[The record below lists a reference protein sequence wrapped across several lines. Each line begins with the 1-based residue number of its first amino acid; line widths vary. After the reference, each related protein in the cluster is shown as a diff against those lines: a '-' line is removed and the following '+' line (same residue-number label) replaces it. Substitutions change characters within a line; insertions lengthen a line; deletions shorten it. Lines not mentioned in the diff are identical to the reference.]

1 MDRNTGNQLPA
12 FGLPASGLSTAGLF
26 DHCLTD
32 EGLARLWSLLD
43 SGRYEVR
50 APEEA
55 ALLCVAWLVRAGE
68 TGAAAALV
76 EEIRPFAG
84 EVRFAPHPA
93 DRPVPGADAVHVRTV
108 GEVAGTLARRAP
120 RPGIEAQHEALTVWR
135 PFEDE
140 LLDHWLR
147 VGADAEQRAG
157 AGAGQNAGA
166 GAGQNAGAVAGQ
178 DAGAVA
184 GQDARAGAGEGAA
197 LLARYRRLAAAH
209 TRCTK
214 HLDPKSNPAVLRRA
228 LEERAA
234 GRELSPRLAGLLRR
248 AVASMVAK
256 RGRPGSA
263 EHTRLRRAQA
273 RQTDRTAHHDLA
285 ALVLRRLAPLDV
297 SRGLEDVGPLIGPV
311 TAEEAGTSGLPAGT
325 AVPAS
330 VRAAVTAAR
339 SAPLDTL
346 LEHGLIP
353 SAEVLGEVAEQLIT
367 THTARGY
374 ADASLRTLIA
384 ATYRARR
391 GRRYPLW
398 WTPEHHARITGLP
411 WVRAVAPWASD
422 PVEQARSTLRML
434 GEACVRAFPGT
445 GLPNLHVRVLS
456 QLAQLAGLPV
466 PFAAEPLADAYSGMA
481 DPAVL
486 AAARTAAGL
495 LRGTVYERY
504 HGIDYA
510 AVRELADAQDR
521 YGFAQLC
528 AERAGRPGQP
538 LASDP
543 AVIGQA
549 RILTTSNLAT
559 LVVHAGVT
567 PRGGWEGAARGAF
580 AAATGPAATAKSTAC
595 AWRQL
600 LFHLAL
606 CDADEQA
613 RVLTWIDVRAARLP
627 ARAAARIAL
636 PLAGLRLAAAGR

>member
-1 MDRNTGNQLPA
+1 MDKNTATQLPA
-12 FGLPASGLSTAGLF
+12 PGLPAPGLSTTGLF

-32 EGLARLWSLLD
+32 EGLAWLWALLD

-55 ALLCVAWLVRAGE
+55 ALLCFAWLVRAGE

-93 DRPVPGADAVHVRTV
+93 DQPVPGADDVHVRTV
-108 GEVAGTLARRAP
+108 GEVAAALARRGP

-147 VGADAEQRAG
+147 AG
-157 AGAGQNAGA
+157 AAT
-166 GAGQNAGAVAGQ
+166 GQ
-178 DAGAVA
+178 DS
-184 GQDARAGAGEGAA
+184 GEGAA

-228 LEERAA
+228 LEERVA
-234 GRELSPRLAGLLRR
+234 GRELTPRLAGLLRH
-248 AVASMVAK
+248 AVASMVAR
-256 RGRPGSA
+256 RGRPGSP
-263 EHTRLRRAQA
+263 EHTRLRRDQA
-273 RQTDRTAHHDLA
+273 RQADRPAHHDLA
-285 ALVLRRLAPLDV
+285 ALVLRRLAPLDA
-297 SRGLEDVGPLIGPV
+297 SRGLADVGPLIGPV
-311 TAEEAGTSGLPAGT
+311 TAEEAGESGLPAGT
-325 AVPAS
+325 VVPAS

-353 SAEVLGEVAEQLIT
+353 SAEVLGEVAEQLVAA
-367 THTARGY
+367 HTARGY
-374 ADASLRTLIA
+374 ADASLRTLMA

-398 WTPEHHARITGLP
+398 WTPEHHERITGLP
-411 WVRAVAPWASD
+411 WVRAVAPWAAD

-434 GEACVRAFPGT
+434 GEACVRAFPGA
-445 GLPNLHVRVLS
+445 GLPNLPVRALS
-456 QLAQLAGLPV
+456 GLARLAEVPV
-466 PFAAEPLADAYSGMA
+466 PFAAEPLADPYGGTA
-481 DPAVL
+481 DPAAL

-510 AVRELADAQDR
+510 AVRGLTDAQDGA
-521 YGFAQLC
+521 GFARLC
-528 AERAGRPGQP
+528 AERAGRAGVTGLPGRTGP
-538 LASDP
+538 LPVSDA
-543 AVIGQA
+543 AVVEQA

-567 PRGGWEGAARGAF
+567 PRGGWDGVARGAF
-580 AAATGPAATAKSTAC
+580 AAATGPAATGKSTAC

-613 RVLTWIDVRAARLP
+613 RVLTWIEAEAARLP
-627 ARAAARIAL
+627 ARAAARIAER
-636 PLAGLRLAAAGR
+636 LAGLRLAAAAVR

>member
-1 MDRNTGNQLPA
+1 MDENTGKQLPA
-12 FGLPASGLSTAGLF
+12 PGLPSPGLSTAGLF
-26 DHCLTD
+26 DHYLTD
-32 EGLARLWSLLD
+32 EGLARLWSMLD
-43 SGRYEVR
+43 SGRYEVL

-55 ALLCVAWLVRAGE
+55 ALLCVAWLVRAEE
-68 TGAAAALV
+68 TGSAAALV
-76 EEIRPFAG
+76 EELRPFAG

-93 DRPVPGADAVHVRTV
+93 ERPVPAADAVHVRTV
-108 GEVAGTLARRAP
+108 GEVAGALARRTP
-120 RPGIEAQHEALTVWR
+120 RPDIEAQHEALTVWR

-147 VGADAEQRAG
+147 AGADAEKDAG
-157 AGAGQNAGA
+157 RGGGQGS
-166 GAGQNAGAVAGQ
+166 GQ
-178 DAGAVA
+178 DVGDDAGP
-184 GQDARAGAGEGAA
+184 GEGAA

-209 TRCTK
+209 TRCTR

-228 LEERAA
+228 LEERVA
-234 GRELSPRLAGLLRR
+234 GRELSPRLAGLLRH

-256 RGRPGSA
+256 RGRPGCA
-263 EHTRLRRAQA
+263 EHARLRRAQA
-273 RQTDRTAHHDLA
+273 RQADRPAHQALA

-311 TAEEAGTSGLPAGT
+311 TAEEAEECGLPAGT
-325 AVPAS
+325 VVPAS
-330 VRAAVTAAR
+330 VRATVTAAR
-339 SAPLDTL
+339 SASLDTL

-353 SAEVLGEVAEQLIT
+353 SAEVLGEVAEQLIA

-398 WTPEHHARITGLP
+398 WSPEHHARITELP
-411 WVRAVAPWASD
+411 WVRAVAPWAAD
-422 PVEQARSTLRML
+422 PVEEARSTLRML
-434 GEACVRAFPGT
+434 AEACVRAFPGT
-445 GLPNLHVRVLS
+445 GLPNLHVRALS
-456 QLAQLAGLPV
+456 GLARLAELPV
-466 PFAAEPLADAYSGMA
+466 PFAAEPLADARSGMA

-486 AAARTAAGL
+486 AA
-495 LRGTVYERY
+495 VQ
-504 HGIDYA
+504 
-510 AVRELADAQDR
+510 ELADAEDR

-543 AVIGQA
+543 AVMEQA

-559 LVVHAGVT
+559 LVVHAGIA
-567 PRGGWEGAARGAF
+567 PRGGWEGPARGAF
-580 AAATGPAATAKSTAC
+580 AAATGKAATAKGAAC

-613 RVLTWIDVRAARLP
+613 RVLTWIDARAARLP
-627 ARAAARIAL
+627 ARTAARISP
-636 PLAGLRLAAAGR
+636 PLADLRLAVAVP

>member
-1 MDRNTGNQLPA
+1 MDENTGKQFPA
-12 FGLPASGLSTAGLF
+12 PGLPSPGLSTAGLF
-26 DHCLTD
+26 DHYLTD
-32 EGLARLWSLLD
+32 EGLARLWSMLD
-43 SGRYEVR
+43 SGRYEVL

-68 TGAAAALV
+68 SGAAAALV
-76 EEIRPFAG
+76 EELRPFTG
-84 EVRFAPHPA
+84 EVRFTPQPA
-93 DRPVPGADAVHVRTV
+93 ERPVPDAGAVHVRTV
-108 GEVAGTLARRAP
+108 GEVAGALRRRTP

-147 VGADAEQRAG
+147 AGADAE
-157 AGAGQNAGA
+157 
-166 GAGQNAGAVAGQ
+166 
-178 DAGAVA
+178 
-184 GQDARAGAGEGAA
+184 EGAA

-228 LEERAA
+228 LEERVA
-234 GRELSPRLAGLLRR
+234 GRELSPRLAGLLRH

-263 EHTRLRRAQA
+263 EHARLRRAQA
-273 RQTDRTAHHDLA
+273 RQADRPAHEALA
-285 ALVLRRLAPLDV
+285 AVVLRRLAPLDV

-311 TAEEAGTSGLPAGT
+311 TAEEAEECGLPAGT
-325 AVPAS
+325 VVPAS
-330 VRAAVTAAR
+330 VRATVTAAR

-353 SAEVLGEVAEQLIT
+353 SAEVLGEVAEQLIA

-398 WTPEHHARITGLP
+398 WSPEHHARITELP
-411 WVRAVAPWASD
+411 WVRAVAPWAAD
-422 PVEQARSTLRML
+422 PVEEARSTLRML

-445 GLPNLHVRVLS
+445 GLPNLHVRALS
-456 QLAQLAGLPV
+456 GLAQLAELPV

-495 LRGTVYERY
+495 LRGTVYERC

-510 AVRELADAQDR
+510 AVQELADAQDR
-521 YGFAQLC
+521 YGFARLC

-543 AVIGQA
+543 AVMEQA

-559 LVVHAGVT
+559 LVVHAGVV
-567 PRGGWEGAARGAF
+567 PRGGWDGSARGAF
-580 AAATGPAATAKSTAC
+580 AAATGPAATAKSTAR

-613 RVLTWIDVRAARLP
+613 RVLTWIDARAARLP
-627 ARAAARIAL
+627 ARTAARIAL
-636 PLAGLRLAAAGR
+636 PLIDLRLAVAVP

>member
-1 MDRNTGNQLPA
+1 MDKNTGKQLPA
-12 FGLPASGLSTAGLF
+12 PGLPAPGLSTAGLF
-26 DHCLTD
+26 DHYLTD
-32 EGLARLWSLLD
+32 EGLARLWSMLD
-43 SGRYEVR
+43 SGRYEVH

-68 TGAAAALV
+68 TRAAAALV
-76 EEIRPFAG
+76 EELRPFAG

-93 DRPVPGADAVHVRTV
+93 ERPVPDADAVHVRTV
-108 GEVAGTLARRAP
+108 GEVAGALARRAP

-147 VGADAEQRAG
+147 AGADAENG
-157 AGAGQNAGA
+157 AGLSSGQCS
-166 GAGQNAGAVAGQ
+166 GQ
-178 DAGAVA
+178 DAG
-184 GQDARAGAGEGAA
+184 DDAGEGAA
-197 LLARYRRLAAAH
+197 LLARYRQLAATH

-214 HLDPKSNPAVLRRA
+214 HLDPKSNPAVLRHA
-228 LEERAA
+228 LEERVA
-234 GRELSPRLAGLLRR
+234 GRELSPRLAGLLRH

-256 RGRPGSA
+256 RGRPGCA
-263 EHTRLRRAQA
+263 EHARLRRAQA
-273 RQTDRTAHHDLA
+273 RQADRPAHHALA

-311 TAEEAGTSGLPAGT
+311 TAEEAEECGLPTGT
-325 AVPAS
+325 VVPAS
-330 VRAAVTAAR
+330 LRAAVSATR

-353 SAEVLGEVAEQLIT
+353 SAEVLGEVAEQLIA

-398 WTPEHHARITGLP
+398 WSPEHHARITGLP
-411 WVRAVAPWASD
+411 WIRAVAPWAAD

-456 QLAQLAGLPV
+456 QLAQLAALPV

-481 DPAVL
+481 TPAVL
-486 AAARTAAGL
+486 TAARTAAGL

-510 AVRELADAQDR
+510 AVQELADARDR
-521 YGFAQLC
+521 YGFARLC

-543 AVIGQA
+543 AVIEQA
-549 RILTTSNLAT
+549 RILTTTNLAT
-559 LVVHAGVT
+559 LVVHAGVV

-580 AAATGPAATAKSTAC
+580 TAATGPATTAKSTAC

-613 RVLTWIDVRAARLP
+613 RALAWIDARAARLP
-627 ARAAARIAL
+627 AGAAARIAL
-636 PLAGLRLAAAGR
+636 PLADLRLATAGP

>member
-1 MDRNTGNQLPA
+1 MDRNTGNRPPTP
-12 FGLPASGLSTAGLF
+12 GLPAPGLSTAGLF
-26 DHCLTD
+26 DHYLTD
-32 EGLARLWSLLD
+32 GGLARLWSLLD
-43 SGRYEVR
+43 SGRYDLR

-76 EEIRPFAG
+76 EEVRPFAG

-93 DRPVPGADAVHVRTV
+93 DRPQPGADAVHVRTV
-108 GEVAGTLARRAP
+108 GEVSGALARRAP

-135 PFEDE
+135 PFEDA

-147 VGADAEQRAG
+147 AGADAEE
-157 AGAGQNAGA
+157 GAGQSSGR
-166 GAGQNAGAVAGQ
+166 GTGS
-178 DAGAVA
+178 D
-184 GQDARAGAGEGAA
+184 AGEGAA

-209 TRCTK
+209 TRCTE

-228 LEERAA
+228 LQERVA

-263 EHTRLRRAQA
+263 EHARLRRTQA
-273 RQTDRTAHHDLA
+273 LQAEQPAHHDLA
-285 ALVLRRLAPLDV
+285 ALVLRRLAPLDA

-311 TAEEAGTSGLPAGT
+311 TAEEAAECGLPAGT
-325 AVPAS
+325 VVPAS

-346 LEHGLIP
+346 LEHGLVP
-353 SAEVLGEVAEQLIT
+353 SAEVLGEVAEQLIA

-391 GRRYPLW
+391 DRRYPLW
-398 WTPEHHARITGLP
+398 WNPEHHARISDLP
-411 WVRAVAPWASD
+411 WVRAVAPWAAD
-422 PVEQARSTLRML
+422 PVEEARSTLRML
-434 GEACVRAFPGT
+434 GEACVRAFPGA
-445 GLPNLHVRVLS
+445 GLPNLHVKALS
-456 QLAQLAGLPV
+456 GLARLAELPV
-466 PFAAEPLADAYSGMA
+466 PFAAEPLADARSAMA
-481 DPAVL
+481 APAVL
-486 AAARTAAGL
+486 TAAQTAAGL

-510 AVRELADAQDR
+510 VVQELVDTGDR
-521 YGFAQLC
+521 YGFARLC
-528 AERAGRPGQP
+528 AERAGRPGHP
-538 LASDP
+538 LAGDA
-543 AVIGQA
+543 AVMEQA

-559 LVVHAGVT
+559 LVVHAGLT
-567 PRGGWEGAARGAF
+567 PRGGWEGPARGAF
-580 AAATGPAATAKSTAC
+580 AAATGPAATAKSAAR

-613 RVLTWIDVRAARLP
+613 RVLGWIDERAARLP

-636 PLAGLRLAAAGR
+636 PLADLRLAAAVP

>member
-1 MDRNTGNQLPA
+1 MDRNTGTQLPA
-12 FGLPASGLSTAGLF
+12 SGLPAPGLSTAGLF

-32 EGLARLWSLLD
+32 EGLAGLWSLLD

-108 GEVAGTLARRAP
+108 GEVTGTLARRAP

-147 VGADAEQRAG
+147 AGADAGKGAGEG
-157 AGAGQNAGA
+157 AGAG
-166 GAGQNAGAVAGQ
+166 VTE
-178 DAGAVA
+178 DT
-184 GQDARAGAGEGAA
+184 DDGAA
-197 LLARYRRLAAAH
+197 LLARYRQLAATH
-209 TRCTK
+209 TRCTR
-214 HLDPKSNPAVLRRA
+214 HLDPKSNPAILRRA
-228 LEERAA
+228 LEERVA
-234 GRELSPRLAGLLRR
+234 GRELSPRLAGMLHH

-263 EHTRLRRAQA
+263 KHTRLRRAQA
-273 RQTDRTAHHDLA
+273 RQADRPAHHDLA
-285 ALVLRRLAPLDV
+285 ALVLRRLAPFDV
-297 SRGLEDVGPLIGPV
+297 SRGLEDVGPLIGPL
-311 TAEEAGTSGLPAGT
+311 TPEEAGTSGLPAGT
-325 AVPAS
+325 TIPAS

-346 LEHGLIP
+346 LEDGLIP
-353 SAEVLGEVAEQLIT
+353 SAEVLGEVAEQLIA

-384 ATYRARR
+384 ATYRARS

-398 WTPEHHARITGLP
+398 WSPEHHARITGLP
-411 WVRAVAPWASD
+411 WIRAVAPWASD

-434 GEACVRAFPGT
+434 GEACVRAFPGA
-445 GLPNLHVRVLS
+445 GLPNLPVRALS
-456 QLAQLAGLPV
+456 GLAQLAELPV
-466 PFAAEPLADAYSGMA
+466 PFAAEPLADAHSGMA
-481 DPAVL
+481 TPAVL
-486 AAARTAAGL
+486 AAARDAAGL
-495 LRGTVYERY
+495 LRGTVYERC

-510 AVRELADAQDR
+510 AVQELADAQDR
-521 YGFAQLC
+521 QGFARLC
-528 AERAGRPGQP
+528 AERAGRPGRP
-538 LASDP
+538 LVSDP
-543 AVIGQA
+543 AVIEQA
-549 RILTTSNLAT
+549 RILTTSSLAT
-559 LVVHAGVT
+559 LVVHAGIA
-567 PRGGWEGAARGAF
+567 PQGGWDGAARGAF
-580 AAATGPAATAKSTAC
+580 AAATGSAATAKSTAC

-606 CDADEQA
+606 CDAEEQA
-613 RVLTWIDVRAARLP
+613 RVLTWIDARAARLP
-627 ARAAARIAL
+627 ARTAARIAL
-636 PLAGLRLAAAGR
+636 PLAGLRLAAAVP